1 MPPPP
6 QQPAQDASFELA
18 AKKGW
23 CRGEETRVDACLL
36 ATAAAATSGGGG
48 GGAPTSSPSPSPS
61 PSSQDFCMREL
72 LALQKCLRARTLA
85 ERAIRGDNMGRS

>member
-1 MPPPP
+1 MT
-6 QQPAQDASFELA
+6 QDASFELA

-23 CRGEETRVDACLL
+23 CRADEAQVDACLR
-36 ATAAAATSGGGG
+36 AAAGEASALASASGGAA
-48 GGAPTSSPSPSPS
+48 GAASAPPPS
-61 PSSQDFCMREL
+61 DCMREL

>member
-1 MPPPP
+1 MTQPP
-6 QQPAQDASFELA
+6 DASFELA

-23 CRGEETRVDACLL
+23 CRADEARVDACLRE
-36 ATAAAATSGGGG
+36 ASAAASAASASGGAAAAATPGS
-48 GGAPTSSPSPSPS
+48 
-61 PSSQDFCMREL
+61 DCMCEL